1 MKKFLIRLLL
11 FCLLFIVID
20 RCFIILRNYSST
32 LEIDKR
38 LERIINKEIK
48 DDILIFGSSRGARNI
63 IAKQI
68 QDSLDVSSYNLSY
81 PGGNIEYQL
90 FILKQVLKYH
100 KPKIIVVAID
110 DNTELATS
118 VNVNYRYDRLYPL
131 VKYEVVREE
140 LIRKGEKNKYL
151 SDFFILHQLS
161 KSNFDIRPKKFT
173 EMDTIMSCGSMPIDG
188 QTKTFKKEFSTI
200 ERKYEISKEFEYKR
214 KSFIEFME
222 LCNKAGIKLLL
233 VFPPNYFKP
242 CIPFYQRI
250 ESLSKDKAY
259 ILKYDINKYHSDDL
273 FNDENHLQR
282 KGAVVF
288 TDEIIQYI
296 KKENLLIST
305 K

>member
-1 MKKFLIRLLL
+1 MKKLFIRLLIFGVL
-11 FCLLFIVID
+11 FLVID
-20 RCFIILRNYSST
+20 RSFLLLRNYSPT
-32 LEIDKR
+32 LEVDKR
-38 LERIINKEIK
+38 LERVINKEIK
-48 DDILIFGSSRGARNI
+48 ADVLFFGASRGARDV
-63 IAKQI
+63 IASQI
-68 QDSLDVSSYNLSY
+68 GDTLKATTYNLSY
-81 PGGNIEYQL
+81 PGGDVEYQL

-100 KPKIIVVAID
+100 IPKVIVMTID
-110 DNTELATS
+110 DKSELSAS
-118 VNVNYRYDRLYPL
+118 ENVLYRYDRLYPL

-140 LIRKGEKNKYL
+140 LIRKEKKNKYL
-151 SDFFILHQLS
+151 SELFIFHQLN

-200 ERKYEISKEFEYKR
+200 ERKHEISKEFEYKR

-222 LCNKAGIKLLL
+222 LCNKAGVKLLL

-259 ILKYDINKYHSDDL
+259 ILKYDSKKYNSDDF

-282 KGAVVF
+282 KGAVIF
-288 TDEIIQYI
+288 SDEIAQYI